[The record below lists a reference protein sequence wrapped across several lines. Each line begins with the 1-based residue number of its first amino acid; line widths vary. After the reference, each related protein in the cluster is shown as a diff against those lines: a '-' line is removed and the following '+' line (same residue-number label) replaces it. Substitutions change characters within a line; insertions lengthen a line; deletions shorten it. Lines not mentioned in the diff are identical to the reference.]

1 MQGAAMPIQDC
12 PLSVKRLNAIVSRV
26 PPPRR
31 GERLISNHDAIRVNY
46 FPEDWQ
52 PLFQDAAQ
60 KNYRQYSA
68 RRAVPTANLIN
79 DFFER
84 RHFAGQRIIE
94 LGPGHYTFALIARAL
109 GACVVCVERDE
120 ALARFGRRLGFEV
133 IEADFVGP
141 GFAEQARDDAGGP
154 FDGLWMRGVCNACT
168 FPNEKALQR
177 QVFDL
182 ASLVSPR
189 GWGWAT
195 NCNVAKH
202 IAEASARHRFE
213 DQRIASQ
220 QRAFVDAGWKAQYIS
235 AADRTRYGLNF
246 KGCHF
251 IYTKGLG
258 ADG

>member
-12 PLSVKRLNAIVSRV
+12 PLSESRLNTIVSKF

-46 FPEDWQ
+46 FPDDWQ

-68 RRAVPTANLIN
+68 RRTVPTANLIN
-79 DFFER
+79 DFFESK
-84 RHFAGQRIIE
+84 HFAGKRIIE

-120 ALARFGRRLGFEV
+120 ALAKFGRHLGFEV
-133 IEADFVGP
+133 IEADFRGP
-141 GFAEQARDDAGGP
+141 GFPEQARDDAGGP

-168 FPNEKALQR
+168 FPDEQTLQR

-182 ASLVSPR
+182 DSLVSPS

-195 NCNVAKH
+195 TCNVANS
-202 IAEASARHRFE
+202 IADDSARQRFE

-220 QRAFVDAGWKAQYIS
+220 QRAFVDAGWKAQDIS
-235 AADRTRYGLNF
+235 ATDRDRYRLNF
-246 KGCHF
+246 KGCRF

-258 ADG
+258 DDV